1 MSGRR
6 IQSRRRG
13 RAGGLGGVLVERDA
27 ELAAIEQRLAQ
38 ARNGSG
44 GIVLVEAPAG
54 MGKSRLL
61 TVAGDLARETG
72 MQVAGGQGTRLEQD
86 FPFGLAIQLFEP
98 RWISADGAERERL
111 LQGPA
116 RWAGQLLAGSTVPAG
131 PFPGDQG
138 YAVIHGLFRLAC
150 SVATAPADNG
160 TAAKPLVMLVDDAQ
174 WADQPSLRF
183 LAYLAQR
190 IVDLPIALVIA
201 VREGEL
207 SSDRQ
212 ALAAVGNAVDADV
225 LRPDPLS
232 EDGVGAVVRD
242 RFPDAEPAF
251 WRACARVTDGNPF
264 LLVGLLDQLRVNGAA
279 PNAATGASLA
289 DLAPESV
296 LHAVVSRLEAMPFE
310 VTDIARALAILGD
323 GAPVRRVALLAGL
336 EVEAAVQAASTLA
349 ELHIFQA
356 DAPLSFVHPLVAA
369 SVRESMSPLA
379 RGQAHRRA
387 AQILSEAGA
396 PEEEIAAHLLM
407 APPDSDPE
415 ALALLRKAA
424 RRAVA
429 SGATATAV
437 RILERAL
444 AEHPANDTYSELL
457 GELGEAELHAGLPEA
472 AERLHDAIEVTEES
486 PRRAQLALSQGEAL
500 YDQRRYRES
509 AEVLAQALANPG
521 ECDDGLVDELRAS
534 YIAAS
539 SFVPE
544 LRDELEARRAE
555 LVAAATEDLGTGQR
569 RAFAHLALLA
579 GMQGEDRTSVA
590 DLAEWAW
597 GDGRLLVD
605 DSPHRLSWPLVAS
618 ALLFVDELERDI
630 EICDAALMASQE
642 ADSPAATAM
651 ASYCRAWPLYKQ
663 GRIVEALAEARA
675 ALEARPANWQIH
687 VRTAYGAVAACN
699 IARGELDQAETGLM
713 IVGDAQLRDT
723 IHVPFLLD
731 VRAQLRLAQVRPQ
744 EALADAL
751 EAGRLCESG
760 LGLDNPGA
768 LAWRST
774 AALAHLAMGEPNE
787 ARELATEEL
796 ERARRGHVT
805 SVVVRDLRILGLI
818 ERGRRGIDLLSDA
831 VTIGAGGPPRLE
843 YIHALVDLGAA
854 LRRANHRAA
863 ARDPLRKGLEL
874 SYRGGATALADVART
889 ELAATGARPRRAILT
904 GIESLTP
911 SELRVAELAG
921 NGLTTRQISEALF
934 VTPKTIEFHLRHI
947 YRKLDVGS
955 RTELAA
961 VLTDG
966 SIDRAEAG

>member
-1 MSGRR
+1 
-6 IQSRRRG
+6 
-13 RAGGLGGVLVERDA
+13 
-27 ELAAIEQRLAQ
+27 
-38 ARNGSG
+38 
-44 GIVLVEAPAG
+44 
-54 MGKSRLL
+54 
-61 TVAGDLARETG
+61 
-72 MQVAGGQGTRLEQD
+72 MQVAGAQGTRLEQD

-98 RWISADGAERERL
+98 RWISADAAERERL

-116 RWAGQLLAGSTVPAG
+116 RWAGELLAGSTVPMG

-150 SVATAPADNG
+150 SLATPADD
-160 TAAKPLVMLVDDAQ
+160 ADSARPLVMLVDDAQ

-207 SSDRQ
+207 SSDRP
-212 ALAAVGNAVDADV
+212 ALAAVGNAAGDNV
-225 LRPDPLS
+225 LRPDRLS

-264 LLVGLLDQLRVNGAA
+264 LLIGLLDQLRANGAA

-296 LHAVVSRLEAMPFE
+296 LHAVVARLDAMPSE
-310 VTDIARALAILGD
+310 VRDVARALAILGD

-349 ELHIFQA
+349 ELHIFHA
-356 DAPLSFVHPLVAA
+356 EAPLSFVHPLVAA

-387 AQILSEAGA
+387 AEMLSDHDA
-396 PEEEIAAHLLM
+396 PDEEIAAHLLM

-415 ALALLRKAA
+415 ALALLRTAA
-424 RRAVA
+424 RRALA
-429 SGATATAV
+429 SGAAETAV

-457 GELGEAELHAGLPEA
+457 GELGEAELQAGLPEA
-472 AERLHDAIEVTEES
+472 AARLQHAIEVTDEP

-509 AEVLAQALANPG
+509 AEVLAGTLADPG
-521 ECDDGLVDELRAS
+521 ECEDRLVDELNAA
-534 YIAAS
+534 YIAAA
-539 SFVPE
+539 SFVPD
-544 LRDELEARRAE
+544 LRDELEVRRAE
-555 LVAAATEDLGTGQR
+555 LVAATTENLGTGQR

-579 GMQGEDRTSVA
+579 GMQGEDRASVA
-590 DLAEWAW
+590 DLADRAW

-605 DSPHRLSWPLVAS
+605 DSPHRLSWPLVS
-618 ALLFVDELERDI
+618 NALLFVDELERDI
-630 EICDAALMASQE
+630 EICDAALLASQE
-642 ADSPAATAM
+642 GDSPAASAM

-675 ALEARPANWQIH
+675 ALEARPANWQVH
-687 VRTAYGAVAACN
+687 VRTAYGAVAACH
-699 IARGELDQAETGLM
+699 IARGELDQADTGLM
-713 IVGDAQLRDT
+713 IVRDAQLQDT
-723 IHVPFLLD
+723 VHVPFLLD
-731 VRAQLRLAQVRPQ
+731 LRAQLRLAQVRPGD
-744 EALADAL
+744 ALADAL

-760 LGLDNPGA
+760 LGLNNPGA
-768 LAWRST
+768 IAWRST
-774 AALAHLAMGEPNE
+774 AAFAHLAMGEPNE
-787 ARELATEEL
+787 ARELVTDEL
-796 ERARRGHVT
+796 ERARRGDVT

-818 ERGRRGIDLLSDA
+818 ERGRRGIDLLSEA
-831 VTIGAGGPPRLE
+831 VTIGEGGPPRLE
-843 YIHALVDLGAA
+843 YVHALVDLGAA
-854 LRRANHRAA
+854 LRRANHRSA

-874 SYRGGATALADVART
+874 SYKGGATALADVART

-904 GIESLTP
+904 GLDSLTP

-921 NGLTTRQISEALF
+921 NGLTTRQIAEALF
-934 VTPKTIEFHLRHI
+934 VTPKTIEFHIRHV

-955 RTELAA
+955 RAELAA
-961 VLTDG
+961 VMDDG
-966 SIDRAEAG
+966 TVDSAKAG

>member
-1 MSGRR
+1 
-6 IQSRRRG
+6 
-13 RAGGLGGVLVERDA
+13 VVF
-27 ELAAIEQRLAQ
+27 
-38 ARNGSG
+38 
-44 GIVLVEAPAG
+44 VEAHAG

-61 TVAGDLARETG
+61 AVAGDLAREAG
-72 MQVAGGQGTRLEQD
+72 MQVAGAQGTRLEQD

-98 RWISADGAERERL
+98 RWISADAAERERL

-116 RWAGQLLAGSTVPAG
+116 RWAGQLLAGSTVPMG

-150 SVATAPADNG
+150 SLATPADD
-160 TAAKPLVMLVDDAQ
+160 ADSARPLVMLVDDAQ

-207 SSDRQ
+207 SSDRP
-212 ALAAVGNAVDADV
+212 ALAAVGNAADENV
-225 LRPDPLS
+225 LRPDRLS

-242 RFPDAEPAF
+242 RFPDAEAAF

-264 LLVGLLDQLRVNGAA
+264 LLIGLLDQLRANGAA

-296 LHAVVSRLEAMPFE
+296 LHAVVSRLDAMPSE
-310 VTDIARALAILGD
+310 VRDVARALAILGD
-323 GAPVRRVALLAGL
+323 GAPVRRVALFAGL
-336 EVEAAVQAASTLA
+336 EIEAAVQAASTLA
-349 ELHIFQA
+349 ELHIFHA
-356 DAPLSFVHPLVAA
+356 EAPLSFVHPLVAA

-387 AQILSEAGA
+387 AEMLSDHDA
-396 PEEEIAAHLLM
+396 PDEEIAAHLLM

-415 ALALLRKAA
+415 ALALLRTAA
-424 RRAVA
+424 RRALA
-429 SGATATAV
+429 SGAADTAV

-457 GELGEAELHAGLPEA
+457 GELGEAELQAGLPQA
-472 AERLHDAIEVTEES
+472 AARLQHAIEVTDEH

-509 AEVLAQALANPG
+509 AEVLAGTLSDPG
-521 ECDDGLVDELRAS
+521 ECEDGLVDELKAA
-534 YIAAS
+534 YIAAA
-539 SFVPE
+539 SFVPD
-544 LRDELEARRAE
+544 LRDELEVRRVE
-555 LVAAATEDLGTGQR
+555 LVAATTENLGTGQR

-579 GMQGEDRTSVA
+579 GMRGEDRASVA
-590 DLAEWAW
+590 DLADRAW

-605 DSPHRLSWPLVAS
+605 DSAHRLSWPLVAN

-630 EICDAALMASQE
+630 EICDAALLATQE
-642 ADSPAATAM
+642 GDSPAASAM

-675 ALEARPANWQIH
+675 ALEVRPANWQVH
-687 VRTAYGAVAACN
+687 VRTAFGAVAACH
-699 IARGELDQAETGLM
+699 IARGEFDQAERGLM

-723 IHVPFLLD
+723 VHVPFLLD
-731 VRAQLRLAQVRPQ
+731 LRAQLRLAQVRPRD
-744 EALADAL
+744 ALADAL

-760 LGLDNPGA
+760 LGLNNPGA
-768 LAWRST
+768 IAWRST
-774 AALAHLAMGEPNE
+774 AAFAHLAMGEPNE
-787 ARELATEEL
+787 ARELVTEEL

-805 SVVVRDLRILGLI
+805 SVVIRDLRILGLI

-831 VTIGAGGPPRLE
+831 VTIGEGEPPRLE
-843 YIHALVDLGAA
+843 YVHALVDLGAA
-854 LRRANHRAA
+854 LRRANHRSA

-889 ELAATGARPRRAILT
+889 ELEATGARPRRAILT
-904 GIESLTP
+904 GLDSLTP

-921 NGLTTRQISEALF
+921 NGLTTRQIAKALF
-934 VTPKTIEFHLRHI
+934 VTPKTIEFHIRHI

-955 RTELAA
+955 RAELAA
-961 VLTDG
+961 VMDDG
-966 SIDRAEAG
+966 TVDRAKAG

>member
-13 RAGGLGGVLVERDA
+13 RAVGLGGVLVERDN
-27 ELAAIEQRLAQ
+27 EIAAIERRLAQ
-38 ARNGSG
+38 ARDGHG
-44 GIVLVEAPAG
+44 GVVFVEAHAG

-61 TVAGDLARETG
+61 TVAGDLAREAG
-72 MQVAGGQGTRLEQD
+72 MQVAGAQGTRLEQD

-98 RWISADGAERERL
+98 RWISADAAERERL

-116 RWAGQLLAGSTVPAG
+116 RWAGQLLAGSTVPMG

-150 SVATAPADNG
+150 SLATPADVADSA
-160 TAAKPLVMLVDDAQ
+160 TPLVMLVDDAQ

-207 SSDRQ
+207 SSDRP
-212 ALAAVGNAVDADV
+212 ALAAVGNAADDNV
-225 LRPDPLS
+225 LRPDRLS

-242 RFPDAEPAF
+242 RFPDAEAAF

-264 LLVGLLDQLRVNGAA
+264 LLIGLLDQLRANGAA

-296 LHAVVSRLEAMPFE
+296 LHAVVARLDAMPSE
-310 VTDIARALAILGD
+310 VTDVARALAILGD

-349 ELHIFQA
+349 ELHIFHA
-356 DAPLSFVHPLVAA
+356 EAPLSFVHPLVAA
-369 SVRESMSPLA
+369 SIRESMSPLA

-387 AQILSEAGA
+387 AEMLSDHGA
-396 PEEEIAAHLLM
+396 PDEEIAAHLLM
-407 APPDSDPE
+407 APPDSDPA
-415 ALALLRKAA
+415 ALALLRTAA
-424 RRAVA
+424 RRALA
-429 SGATATAV
+429 SGAAETAV

-457 GELGEAELHAGLPEA
+457 GELGEAELQAGFPEA
-472 AERLHDAIEVTEES
+472 AARLQHAIEITDES

-509 AEVLAQALANPG
+509 AEVLAGTLADPG
-521 ECDDGLVDELRAS
+521 ECEDGLVDELNAA
-534 YIAAS
+534 YIAAA
-539 SFVPE
+539 SFVPD
-544 LRDELEARRAE
+544 LRDELEVRRAE
-555 LVAAATEDLGTGQR
+555 LVAATTENLGTGQR

-579 GMQGEDRTSVA
+579 GMKGEDRASVA
-590 DLAEWAW
+590 DLADRAW

-605 DSPHRLSWPLVAS
+605 DSRHRLSWPLVAN

-630 EICDAALMASQE
+630 EICDAALLASQE
-642 ADSPAATAM
+642 GDSPAASAM

-675 ALEARPANWQIH
+675 ALEARPANWQVH
-687 VRTAYGAVAACN
+687 VRTAYGAVAACH

-713 IVGDAQLRDT
+713 IVRDAQLRDT
-723 IHVPFLLD
+723 VHVPFLLD
-731 VRAQLRLAQVRPQ
+731 LRAQLRLAQVRPGD
-744 EALADAL
+744 ALADAL

-760 LGLDNPGA
+760 LGLNNPGA
-768 LAWRST
+768 IAWRST
-774 AALAHLAMGEPNE
+774 AAFAHLAMGEPNE
-787 ARELATEEL
+787 ARELVTDEL

-805 SVVVRDLRILGLI
+805 SVVIRDLRILGLI

-831 VTIGAGGPPRLE
+831 VTIGKGGPPRLE
-843 YIHALVDLGAA
+843 YAHALVDLGAA
-854 LRRANHRAA
+854 LRRANHRSA

-904 GIESLTP
+904 GLDSLTP

-921 NGLTTRQISEALF
+921 NGLTTRQIAEALF
-934 VTPKTIEFHLRHI
+934 VTPKTIEFHIRHI

-955 RTELAA
+955 RAELAA
-961 VLTDG
+961 VMDDG
-966 SIDRAEAG
+966 TVDRAKAG

>member
-13 RAGGLGGVLVERDA
+13 RAVGLGGVLVERDT
-27 ELAAIEQRLAQ
+27 ELAAIERRLAQ
-38 ARNGSG
+38 ARDGHG
-44 GIVLVEAPAG
+44 GVVFVEAHAG

-61 TVAGDLARETG
+61 TVAGDLAREAG
-72 MQVAGGQGTRLEQD
+72 MQVAGAQGTRLEQD

-98 RWISADGAERERL
+98 RWISADAAERERL

-116 RWAGQLLAGSTVPAG
+116 RWAGQLLAGSTVPMG

-150 SVATAPADNG
+150 SLATPADD
-160 TAAKPLVMLVDDAQ
+160 ADSARPLVMLVDDAQ

-207 SSDRQ
+207 SSDRP
-212 ALAAVGNAVDADV
+212 ALAAVGNAADDNV
-225 LRPDPLS
+225 LRPDRLS

-242 RFPDAEPAF
+242 RFPDAEAAF

-264 LLVGLLDQLRVNGAA
+264 LLIGLLDQLRANGAA

-296 LHAVVSRLEAMPFE
+296 LHAVVARLDAMPSE
-310 VTDIARALAILGD
+310 VRDVARALAILGD

-349 ELHIFQA
+349 ELHIFHA
-356 DAPLSFVHPLVAA
+356 EAPLSFVHPLVAA

-387 AQILSEAGA
+387 AEMLSDHDA
-396 PEEEIAAHLLM
+396 PDEEIAAHLLM

-415 ALALLRKAA
+415 ALALLRTAA
-424 RRAVA
+424 RRALA
-429 SGATATAV
+429 SGAAETAV

-457 GELGEAELHAGLPEA
+457 GELGEAELQAGLPEA
-472 AERLHDAIEVTEES
+472 AARLQHAIEVTDEP

-509 AEVLAQALANPG
+509 AEVLAGTLADPG
-521 ECDDGLVDELRAS
+521 EREDGLVDELNAA
-534 YIAAS
+534 YIAAA
-539 SFVPE
+539 SFVPD
-544 LRDELEARRAE
+544 LRDELEVRRAE
-555 LVAAATEDLGTGQR
+555 LVAATTENLGTGQR

-579 GMQGEDRTSVA
+579 GMQGEDRASVA
-590 DLAEWAW
+590 DLADRAW

-605 DSPHRLSWPLVAS
+605 DSPHRLSWPLVAN

-630 EICDAALMASQE
+630 EICDAALLASQE
-642 ADSPAATAM
+642 GDSPAASAM

-675 ALEARPANWQIH
+675 ALEARPANWQVH
-687 VRTAYGAVAACN
+687 VRTAYGAVAACH

-713 IVGDAQLRDT
+713 IVRDAQLQDT
-723 IHVPFLLD
+723 VHVPFLLD
-731 VRAQLRLAQVRPQ
+731 LRAQLRLAQVRPGD
-744 EALADAL
+744 ALADAL

-760 LGLDNPGA
+760 LGLNNPGA
-768 LAWRST
+768 IAWRST
-774 AALAHLAMGEPNE
+774 AAFAHLAMGEPNE
-787 ARELATEEL
+787 ARELVTDEL

-805 SVVVRDLRILGLI
+805 SVVIRDLRILGLI

-831 VTIGAGGPPRLE
+831 VTIGEGGPPRLE
-843 YIHALVDLGAA
+843 YVHALVDLGAA
-854 LRRANHRAA
+854 LRRANHRSA

-904 GIESLTP
+904 GLDSLTP

-921 NGLTTRQISEALF
+921 NGLTTRQIAEALF
-934 VTPKTIEFHLRHI
+934 VTPKTIEFHIRHI

-955 RTELAA
+955 RAELAA
-961 VLTDG
+961 VMDDG
-966 SIDRAEAG
+966 TVDRAKAG

>member
-1 MSGRR
+1 VSGRR

-13 RAGGLGGVLVERDA
+13 RAVGLGGVLVERDT
-27 ELAAIEQRLAQ
+27 ELAAIERRLAQ
-38 ARNGSG
+38 ARDGHG
-44 GIVLVEAPAG
+44 GVVFVEAHAG

-61 TVAGDLARETG
+61 TVAGDLAREAG
-72 MQVAGGQGTRLEQD
+72 MQVAGAQGTRLEQD

-98 RWISADGAERERL
+98 RWISADAAERERL

-116 RWAGQLLAGSTVPAG
+116 RWAGQLLAGSTVPMG

-150 SVATAPADNG
+150 SLATPVDDADS
-160 TAAKPLVMLVDDAQ
+160 ARPLVMLVDDAQ

-207 SSDRQ
+207 SSDRP
-212 ALAAVGNAVDADV
+212 ALAAVGNAADDNV
-225 LRPDPLS
+225 LRPDRLS
-232 EDGVGAVVRD
+232 EDGVGAIVRD
-242 RFPDAEPAF
+242 RFPDAEAAF

-264 LLVGLLDQLRVNGAA
+264 LLIGLLDQLRANGAA

-296 LHAVVSRLEAMPFE
+296 LHAVVARLDAMPSE
-310 VTDIARALAILGD
+310 VTDVARALAILGD

-349 ELHIFQA
+349 ELHIFHA
-356 DAPLSFVHPLVAA
+356 EAPLSFVHPLVAA
-369 SVRESMSPLA
+369 SIRESMSPLA

-387 AQILSEAGA
+387 AEMLSDHGA
-396 PEEEIAAHLLM
+396 PNEEIAAHLLM

-415 ALALLRKAA
+415 ALALLRTAA
-424 RRAVA
+424 RRALA
-429 SGATATAV
+429 SGAAETAV

-457 GELGEAELHAGLPEA
+457 GELGEAELQAGFPEA
-472 AERLHDAIEVTEES
+472 AARLQHAIEVTDES

-509 AEVLAQALANPG
+509 AEVLARTLADPG
-521 ECDDGLVDELRAS
+521 ECEDGLVDELNAA
-534 YIAAS
+534 YIAAA
-539 SFVPE
+539 SFVPD

-555 LVAAATEDLGTGQR
+555 LVAATTENLGTGQR

-579 GMQGEDRTSVA
+579 GMQGEDRASVA
-590 DLAEWAW
+590 DLADRAW

-605 DSPHRLSWPLVAS
+605 DSPHRLSWPLVAN

-630 EICDAALMASQE
+630 EICDAALLASQE
-642 ADSPAATAM
+642 GDSPAASAM

-675 ALEARPANWQIH
+675 ALEARPANWQVH
-687 VRTAYGAVAACN
+687 VRTAYGAVAACH

-713 IVGDAQLRDT
+713 IVRDAQLRDT
-723 IHVPFLLD
+723 VHVPFLLD
-731 VRAQLRLAQVRPQ
+731 LRAQLRLAQVRPGD
-744 EALADAL
+744 ALADAL

-760 LGLDNPGA
+760 LGLNNPGA
-768 LAWRST
+768 IAWRST
-774 AALAHLAMGEPNE
+774 AAFAHLAMGEPNE
-787 ARELATEEL
+787 ARELVTDEL

-805 SVVVRDLRILGLI
+805 SVVIRDLRILGLI

-831 VTIGAGGPPRLE
+831 VTIGEGGPPRLE
-843 YIHALVDLGAA
+843 YVHALVDLGAA
-854 LRRANHRAA
+854 LRRANHRSA

-889 ELAATGARPRRAILT
+889 ELAATGARPRREILS
-904 GIESLTP
+904 GLDSLTP

-921 NGLTTRQISEALF
+921 NALTTRQIAEALF
-934 VTPKTIEFHLRHI
+934 VTPKTIEFHIRHI

-955 RTELAA
+955 RAELAA
-961 VLTDG
+961 VMDDG
-966 SIDRAEAG
+966 SVDRAKAG

>member
-13 RAGGLGGVLVERDA
+13 RAVGLGGVLVERDT
-27 ELAAIEQRLAQ
+27 ELAAIERRLAQ
-38 ARNGSG
+38 ARDGHG
-44 GIVLVEAPAG
+44 GVVFVEAHAG
-54 MGKSRLL
+54 IGKSRLL
-61 TVAGDLARETG
+61 TVAGDLAREAG
-72 MQVAGGQGTRLEQD
+72 MQVAGAQGTRLEQD

-98 RWISADGAERERL
+98 RWISADAAERERL

-116 RWAGQLLAGSTVPAG
+116 RWAGELLAGSTVPMG

-150 SVATAPADNG
+150 SLATPADD
-160 TAAKPLVMLVDDAQ
+160 ADSARPLVMLVDDAQ

-207 SSDRQ
+207 SSDRP
-212 ALAAVGNAVDADV
+212 ALAAVGNAAGDNV
-225 LRPDPLS
+225 LRPDRLS

-264 LLVGLLDQLRVNGAA
+264 LLIGLLDQLRANGAA

-296 LHAVVSRLEAMPFE
+296 LHAVVARLDAMPSE
-310 VTDIARALAILGD
+310 VRDVARALAILGD

-349 ELHIFQA
+349 ELHIFHA
-356 DAPLSFVHPLVAA
+356 EAPLSFVHPLVAA

-387 AQILSEAGA
+387 AEMLSEHGA
-396 PEEEIAAHLLM
+396 PDEEIAAHLLM

-415 ALALLRKAA
+415 ALALLRTAA
-424 RRAVA
+424 RRALA
-429 SGATATAV
+429 SGAAETAV

-457 GELGEAELHAGLPEA
+457 GELGEAELQAGLPEA
-472 AERLHDAIEVTEES
+472 AARLQHAIEVTHEP

-509 AEVLAQALANPG
+509 AEVLAGTLADPG
-521 ECDDGLVDELRAS
+521 DCEDGLVDELNAA
-534 YIAAS
+534 YIAAA
-539 SFVPE
+539 SFVPD
-544 LRDELEARRAE
+544 LRDDLEVRRAE
-555 LVAAATEDLGTGQR
+555 LVAATTENLGTGQR

-579 GMQGEDRTSVA
+579 GMQGEDRASVA
-590 DLAEWAW
+590 GLADRAW

-605 DSPHRLSWPLVAS
+605 DSPHRLSWPLVAN

-630 EICDAALMASQE
+630 EICDAALLASQE
-642 ADSPAATAM
+642 GDSPAASAM

-675 ALEARPANWQIH
+675 ALEARPANWQVH
-687 VRTAYGAVAACN
+687 VRTAYGAVAACH
-699 IARGELDQAETGLM
+699 IARGELDHAETGLM
-713 IVGDAQLRDT
+713 IVRDAQLRDT
-723 IHVPFLLD
+723 VHVPFLLD
-731 VRAQLRLAQVRPQ
+731 LRAQLRLAQVRPGD
-744 EALADAL
+744 ALADAL

-760 LGLDNPGA
+760 LGLNNPGA
-768 LAWRST
+768 IAWRST
-774 AALAHLAMGEPNE
+774 AAFAHLAMGEPSE
-787 ARELATEEL
+787 ARELVTDEL
-796 ERARRGHVT
+796 ERARRCHVT
-805 SVVVRDLRILGLI
+805 SVVIRDLRILGLI
-818 ERGRRGIDLLSDA
+818 ERGRRGIDLLSEA
-831 VTIGAGGPPRLE
+831 VTIGEGGPPRLE
-843 YIHALVDLGAA
+843 YVHALVDLGAA
-854 LRRANHRAA
+854 LRRANHRSA

-904 GIESLTP
+904 GLDSLTP

-921 NGLTTRQISEALF
+921 NGLTTRQIAEALF
-934 VTPKTIEFHLRHI
+934 VTPKTIEFHIRHI

-955 RTELAA
+955 RAELAA
-961 VLTDG
+961 VMDDG
-966 SIDRAEAG
+966 TVDRAKTG

>member
-1 MSGRR
+1 VSGRR

-13 RAGGLGGVLVERDA
+13 RAVGLGGVLVERDA
-27 ELAAIEQRLAQ
+27 ELAAIERRLAQ
-38 ARNGSG
+38 TREGDG
-44 GIVLVEAPAG
+44 GVVFVEAHAG

-61 TVAGDLARETG
+61 TVAGDLAREAG
-72 MQVAGGQGTRLEQD
+72 MQVAGAQGTRLEQD

-98 RWISADGAERERL
+98 RWISADAAERERL

-116 RWAGQLLAGSTVPAG
+116 RWAGQLLAGSTVQMG

-150 SVATAPADNG
+150 SLATPADD
-160 TAAKPLVMLVDDAQ
+160 TDSARPLVMLVDDAQ

-190 IVDLPIALVIA
+190 IADLPIALVIA

-207 SSDRQ
+207 SSDRP
-212 ALAAVGNAVDADV
+212 ALAALGNAADDNV
-225 LRPDPLS
+225 LRPDRLS

-242 RFPDAEPAF
+242 RFPDAEAAF

-264 LLVGLLDQLRVNGAA
+264 LLIGLLDQVGVNGAA

-296 LHAVVSRLEAMPFE
+296 LYAVVSRLEAMPSE
-310 VTDIARALAILGD
+310 VRDVARALAILGD

-349 ELHIFQA
+349 ELHIFHA
-356 DAPLSFVHPLVAA
+356 EAPLSFVHPLVAA

-387 AQILSEAGA
+387 AEILSEHDA
-396 PEEEIAAHLLM
+396 PDEEIAAHLLM

-415 ALALLRKAA
+415 ALALLRTAA
-424 RRAVA
+424 RRALA
-429 SGATATAV
+429 SGASETAV

-444 AEHPANDTYSELL
+444 AEHPTNDTYSELL
-457 GELGEAELHAGLPEA
+457 GELGEAELQAGLPEA
-472 AERLHDAIEVTEES
+472 AARLQHAIEVTHEP
-486 PRRAQLALSQGEAL
+486 PRRAQLALSQGGAL

-509 AEVLAQALANPG
+509 ALVLAGTLAEPG
-521 ECDDGLVDELRAS
+521 ECEDGLADELKAA
-534 YIAAS
+534 YIAAA
-539 SFVPE
+539 SFVPD
-544 LRDELEARRAE
+544 LRDELEMRRAE
-555 LVAAATEDLGTGQR
+555 LVASTTENVGDGQR

-579 GMQGEDRTSVA
+579 GMQGEDRATVA
-590 DLAEWAW
+590 DLADRAW

-605 DSPHRLSWPLVAS
+605 DSPHRLSWPLVAN

-630 EICDAALMASQE
+630 EICDAALVASQ
-642 ADSPAATAM
+642 AGDSAAASAM

-675 ALEARPANWQIH
+675 ALEARPANWQVH
-687 VRTAYGAVAACN
+687 VRTAYGAVAACH

-713 IVGDAQLRDT
+713 IVGDAELRDT
-723 IHVPFLLD
+723 VHVPFLLD
-731 VRAQLRLAQVRPQ
+731 LRAQLRLAQVRPQ
-744 EALADAL
+744 DALVDAL

-760 LGLDNPGA
+760 LGLNNPGA
-768 LAWRST
+768 IAWRST
-774 AALAHLAMGEPNE
+774 AAFAHLAMGEPNE

-796 ERARRGHVT
+796 ERARRGDVT
-805 SVVVRDLRILGLI
+805 SVVIRDMRILGLI

-831 VTIGAGGPPRLE
+831 VTIGEGGPPRLE
-843 YIHALVDLGAA
+843 YVHALVDLGAA
-854 LRRANHRAA
+854 LRRANHRSA

-904 GIESLTP
+904 GLDSLTP

-921 NGLTTRQISEALF
+921 NGLTTRQIAERLF
-934 VTPKTIEFHLRHI
+934 VTPKTIEFHIRHI

-955 RTELAA
+955 RAELAA
-961 VLTDG
+961 VMDDG
-966 SIDRAEAG
+966 NVDRAKAG

>member
-1 MSGRR
+1 MF
-6 IQSRRRG
+6 
-13 RAGGLGGVLVERDA
+13 
-27 ELAAIEQRLAQ
+27 
-38 ARNGSG
+38 
-44 GIVLVEAPAG
+44 VEAHAG

-61 TVAGDLARETG
+61 TVAGDLAREAG
-72 MQVAGGQGTRLEQD
+72 MQVAGAQGTRLEQD

-98 RWISADGAERERL
+98 RWISADAAERERL

-116 RWAGQLLAGSTVPAG
+116 RWAGQLLAGSTVPMG

-150 SVATAPADNG
+150 SLATPADDADSA
-160 TAAKPLVMLVDDAQ
+160 TPLVMLVDDAQ

-207 SSDRQ
+207 SSDRP
-212 ALAAVGNAVDADV
+212 ALAAVGNAADDNV
-225 LRPDPLS
+225 LRPDRLS
-232 EDGVGAVVRD
+232 EDGVGALVRD
-242 RFPDAEPAF
+242 RFPDAEAAF

-264 LLVGLLDQLRVNGAA
+264 LLIGLLDQLRANGAA

-296 LHAVVSRLEAMPFE
+296 LHAVVARLDAMPSE
-310 VTDIARALAILGD
+310 VTDVARALAILGD

-349 ELHIFQA
+349 ELHIFHA
-356 DAPLSFVHPLVAA
+356 EAPLSFVHPLVAA
-369 SVRESMSPLA
+369 SIRESMSPLA

-387 AQILSEAGA
+387 AEMLSDHGA
-396 PEEEIAAHLLM
+396 PDEEIAAHLLM
-407 APPDSDPE
+407 APPDSDPA
-415 ALALLRKAA
+415 ALALLRTAA
-424 RRAVA
+424 RRALA
-429 SGATATAV
+429 SGAAETAV

-457 GELGEAELHAGLPEA
+457 GELGEAELQAGFPEA
-472 AERLHDAIEVTEES
+472 AARLQHAIEITDES

-500 YDQRRYRES
+500 YDKRRYRES
-509 AEVLAQALANPG
+509 AEVLAGTLADPG
-521 ECDDGLVDELRAS
+521 ECEDGLVDELNAA
-534 YIAAS
+534 YIAAA
-539 SFVPE
+539 SFVPD
-544 LRDELEARRAE
+544 LRDELEVRRAE
-555 LVAAATEDLGTGQR
+555 LVAATTENLGTGQR

-579 GMQGEDRTSVA
+579 GMKGEDRASVA
-590 DLAEWAW
+590 DLADRAW

-605 DSPHRLSWPLVAS
+605 DSRHRLSWPLVAN

-630 EICDAALMASQE
+630 EICDAALLASQE
-642 ADSPAATAM
+642 GDSPAASAM

-675 ALEARPANWQIH
+675 ALEARPANWQVH
-687 VRTAYGAVAACN
+687 VRTAYGAVAACH

-713 IVGDAQLRDT
+713 IVRDAQLRDT
-723 IHVPFLLD
+723 VHVPFLLD
-731 VRAQLRLAQVRPQ
+731 LRAQLRLAQVRPGD
-744 EALADAL
+744 ALADAL

-760 LGLDNPGA
+760 LGLNNPGA
-768 LAWRST
+768 IAWRST
-774 AALAHLAMGEPNE
+774 AAFAHLAMGEPNE
-787 ARELATEEL
+787 ARELVTDEL

-805 SVVVRDLRILGLI
+805 SVVIRDLRILGLI

-831 VTIGAGGPPRLE
+831 VTIGKGGPPRLE
-843 YIHALVDLGAA
+843 YVHALVDLGAA
-854 LRRANHRAA
+854 LRRANHRSA

-904 GIESLTP
+904 GLDSLTP

-921 NGLTTRQISEALF
+921 NGLTTRQIAEALF
-934 VTPKTIEFHLRHI
+934 VTPKTIEFHIRHI

-955 RTELAA
+955 RAELAA
-961 VLTDG
+961 VMDDG
-966 SIDRAEAG
+966 TVDRAKAG